1 MAKKKVP
8 KKAKRRLLVFGPIA
22 VFIIVYCAIT
32 LVTTGM
38 NLYKLKTE
46 EKEQSPTDPGDPGMP
61 DPGRGDHSS
70 VCHVPEPGE
79 RVRDEGKQAAG

>member
-1 MAKKKVP
+1 MIKLGNGFSLGEQKEKLLQLCKFKEYEVFKVYEDAGISAK
-8 KKAKRRLLVFGPIA
+8 
-22 VFIIVYCAIT
+22 
-32 LVTTGM
+32 
-38 NLYKLKTE
+38 